1 MKYNTLHDNL
11 ILYASDYST
20 KHKKVSECTI
30 LSQYRLEK
38 IIKINNIPLF
48 KVNNIIIIN
57 KLITVLQSNLFIVL
71 LENNKVESFFDID
84 NIKNIQKY
92 ELQ

>member
-1 MKYNTLHDNL
+1 LKYNTLHNNL
-11 ILYASDYST
+11 ILYSSDYST

-30 LSQYRLEK
+30 LSQYQLEK

-57 KLITVLQSNLFIVL
+57 KLITVLKSNLFIVL
-71 LENNKVESFFDID
+71 LENNKVQSFFDIGL
-84 NIKNIQKY
+84 IKNIQKY
-92 ELQ
+92 ELE

>member
-11 ILYASDYST
+11 ILYASDYTT
-20 KHKKVSECTI
+20 KHKKSNGCTI

-71 LENNKVESFFDID
+71 LHDNHVQSFFDIGLV
-84 NIKNIQKY
+84 KNIQKF
-92 ELQ
+92 ELE